1 MSSVDQYLLGNAA
14 LYARL
19 SLVTE
24 VLGKF
29 VSAAPRMVGIA
40 QLERQTGRSAR
51 ELQRVCA
58 MLCREG
64 LLRPEPKHAQHWTLA
79 CEASLVT
86 LEDVFRCVIA
96 EKTARE
102 RSRATAD
109 ETGVH
114 RREVDLLLM
123 QATMGIQQSVFQH
136 LRQFSLDRLKV
147 GATGM
152 LASSRANVWPRLS
165 FS

>member
-1 MSSVDQYLLGNAA
+1 MNAIDPYLLGNAA

-29 VSAAPRMVGIA
+29 VSAAPCAVDVA
-40 QLERQTGRSAR
+40 QLEKQTGRSPR
-51 ELQRVCA
+51 ELQKVCA

-64 LLRPEPKHAQHWTLA
+64 LLQVQPKQTHQWVLA

-86 LEDVFRCVIA
+86 LEDVFRCVMA
-96 EKTARE
+96 EKRARD
-102 RSRATAD
+102 RARNAPG
-109 ETGVH
+109 ETDAP

-123 QATMGIQQSVFQH
+123 QATMGIQQSVFRH

-147 GATGM
+147 GAAGM
-152 LASSRANVWPRLS
+152 LGAHRANVWPRLS